1 MHRLIPVI
9 ILQNYSIKSLFL
21 LFTTVVLRREGPEFT
36 YLGKEIDVVKE
47 YGFSVDS
54 ATVFTETSQP
64 IGNTTYLTDVYTV
77 FMSRK

>member
-1 MHRLIPVI
+1 
-9 ILQNYSIKSLFL
+9 
-21 LFTTVVLRREGPEFT
+21 VLRGEGPEFT